1 MSGEDEEKWGDW
13 ASGPEQ
19 ADTSE
24 SSERSESSGLSE
36 RSETTENVRKAS
48 NIKQEWEG
56 VYVYLPPDGL
66 ASRVDEEYERLR
78 YECKR
83 DGGVSIQKDRHYKP
97 VVVVD
102 GLQAVE
108 ELLVVELLSVGFSCC
123 SPRCLSIWWESV

>member
-1 MSGEDEEKWGDW
+1 MSDDEDKWGDW

-19 ADTSE
+19 EKADEPSDTSE
-24 SSERSESSGLSE
+24 TSERSDLSESSDRSGGSE
-36 RSETTENVRKAS
+36 GVRKAS
-48 NIKQEWEG
+48 NIKQEWDG

-66 ASRVDEEYERLR
+66 ASRLDEEYERLR

-102 GLQAVE
+102 GLKAVE
-108 ELLVVELLSVGFSCC
+108 EMSGEEFLARVEELEF
-123 SPRCLSIWWESV
+123 R